1 MEEKETTMAGGER
14 PSWTAF
20 FLLHHS
26 RPSDFVTDSHNG
38 LFFFSFAFALSQKEE
53 EAL

>member
-1 MEEKETTMAGGER
+1 MEEKERTMAGGER

-20 FLLHHS
+20 FLLFS

-38 LFFFSFAFALSQKEE
+38 LFFSFAFALSQKEE

>member
-20 FLLHHS
+20 FLLLS

-53 EAL
+53 AL